1 MENNSTDSRQSW
13 PRPQPFPRR
22 AANGLLTYPQGSA
35 AVAQDFHNAFSRT
48 LSSLAEDCEEVA
60 KRLEATGD
68 YKVLRRLVPT
78 EPTLPAIFGDKIG
91 IIVDFE
97 TTGLDPETDEI
108 IEVAMLKFRY
118 SDRDEITG
126 VSGTFQ
132 SFNQPAIAIPPD
144 VVELTGISEEM
155 VKGCRIDAAALEAFV
170 RDANI
175 VIAHNASFDRKFA
188 ERSWD
193 IFRRRHWACSSSGID
208 WGKFGF
214 SGTKLVYL
222 LSQCGLFHG
231 AHRALD
237 DCHATL
243 QILARPLPSVKETA
257 LAVLLENARCKKF
270 RIWAEGAPFDLKD
283 ILRRRGYRWNNGAG
297 GRPRS
302 WYVDLEETA
311 LTTELD
317 FLRNEIY
324 GHDLNLGCTEITSL
338 DRYSGRV

>member
-1 MENNSTDSRQSW
+1 MENSSTDSRQSW

-22 AANGLLTYPQGSA
+22 AANGLLTHPQRSA
-35 AVAQDFHNAFSRT
+35 GVAQDFYNAVSRP
-48 LSSLAEDCEEVA
+48 LSSLAGDCEEAA

-78 EPTLPAIFGDKIG
+78 QATLPAIVGDKIG
-91 IIVDFE
+91 VIVDFE
-97 TTGLDPETDEI
+97 TTGLNYETDEI

-118 SDRDEITG
+118 SGRDEITG

-132 SFNQPAIAIPPD
+132 SFNKPATTIPPD
-144 VVELTGISEEM
+144 VVELTGINDEM
-155 VKGCRIDAAALEAFV
+155 VKGCRIDAGALEAFV
-170 RDANI
+170 SDANI

-188 ERSWD
+188 EHSWD

-208 WGKFGF
+208 WRKFGF
-214 SGTKLVYL
+214 FGTKLVYL

-243 QILARPLPSVKETA
+243 QILARPLPNVDKTA
-257 LAVLLENARCKKF
+257 LAVLLENARRKTF
-270 RIWAEGAPFDLKD
+270 RIWAEGAPFDLKE
-283 ILRRRGYRWNNGAG
+283 ILRRRGYRWNNGTG
-297 GRPRS
+297 GRPRA
-302 WYVDLEETA
+302 WYIDLEEIA
-311 LTTELD
+311 LTTEQD

-324 GHDLNLGCTEITSL
+324 GHDLNLECTEITSL